1 MVLTRSIPITLR
13 LSSHLTAS
21 SLRIVRNTPA
31 GLDKRLMSTS
41 TDAVV
46 ERLFSRDLPPLEPG
60 TKVWAPDLTKAIKDL
75 DEHRFTKAG

>member
-1 MVLTRSIPITLR
+1 MTLSRSTATRRLPRYLT
-13 LSSHLTAS
+13 LSSIRVARIS
-21 SLRIVRNTPA
+21 SATYQ
-31 GLDKRLMSTS
+31 KQKMSTS

-75 DEHRFTKAG
+75 DEHRFTKAGE